1 MVENR
6 SDSTCYPKEGSHTH
20 VLNGGKTLI
29 LAYQFPFGLC
39 KEGRGFFESP
49 TKDTGAQEHVP
60 ASLWISALPSALIL
74 WLTP

>member
-1 MVENR
+1 M
-6 SDSTCYPKEGSHTH
+6 H

-29 LAYQFPFGLC
+29 LAFQFPFGLC

-60 ASLWISALPSALIL
+60 VSL
-74 WLTP
+74 